1 MACRLPGSPKPKHAL
16 VDDRHNRRWS
26 TLPMGHY
33 LAMHICPPPTSK
45 SQSPLVP
52 QVLVRTSSASLCRS
66 INISHT
72 FIRVFLKFELLCIL
86 LVAGKEGI

>member
-33 LAMHICPPPTSK
+33 LALHICPP
-45 SQSPLVP
+45 VP
-52 QVLVRTSSASLCRS
+52 HFQVPIPSCSSSASQ
-66 INISHT
+66 N
-72 FIRVFLKFELLCIL
+72 LKCFPP
-86 LVAGKEGI
+86 

>member
-33 LAMHICPPPTSK
+33 LALHICPPVPPLP
-45 SQSPLVP
+45 SPNPL
-52 QVLVRTSSASLCRS
+52 L
-66 INISHT
+66 
-72 FIRVFLKFELLCIL
+72 FLKC
-86 LVAGKEGI
+86 